1 MKIISKFKDFYD
13 HKVATYGMDPRL
25 VFDRRNKDDHVPLY
39 QLPPPPAEWAR
50 QFGACVT
57 VAWLYVGN
65 WEVALFNSGTRVYSA
80 FDIENVQ
87 RKTPTK
93 YRRTRIFIRFHDG
106 QSYDVAQYAGWQNQN
121 TDFSVKQG
129 RQAEAL
135 RPYHDV
141 PLLLAYYPDVEAPQ
155 DLRLA
160 RFAFNPQL
168 STLGVY
174 IDADW
179 LWQRLCEYLSQLKS
193 EAEVMPLLSDQD
205 KIRNKGFDMKTSF
218 RPKMKSRKP

>member
-25 VFDRRNKDDHVPLY
+25 VFDRRNKELHVPLH
-39 QLPPPPAEWAR
+39 QLPSPPAEWVR

-57 VAWLYVGN
+57 VSWLYVGN

-106 QSYDVAQYAGWQNQN
+106 QSYDVAQYAGCQNQN

-141 PLLLAYYPDVEAPQ
+141 PLLLAYYPDVEALQ

-205 KIRNKGFDMKTSF
+205 KIRNKGFDTKTSF